1 MFNALRQLGTV
12 HYTCTSLL
20 IQFQDHY
27 LSLCLSSLPKCHYSS
42 RLCCFFF
49 LALCSDVKFATTPD
63 LNLLYT
69 SDNLFMQIVEPEE
82 ISYVYKVRPAKNFGG
97 EFVSERILQV
107 IFFFKNAIRN
117 EWNSLAILLV
127 CICLNHPQKMF
138 KYEHPH
144 LHSRDWEL

>member
-1 MFNALRQLGTV
+1 MYRFTDSVSGPLSFSVSFIITQMSLQLQIM
-12 HYTCTSLL
+12 L
-20 IQFQDHY
+20 
-27 LSLCLSSLPKCHYSS
+27 
-42 RLCCFFF
+42 FFF

-107 IFFFKNAIRN
+107 IFFKNAIT
-117 EWNSLAILLV
+117 E
-127 CICLNHPQKMF
+127 
-138 KYEHPH
+138 
-144 LHSRDWEL
+144 